1 MKLIEDP
8 MPEQAIFVRS
18 DQYSFVKQGV
28 PAVFLVPSLATEVKD
43 ALAVSPQTFLAKHYH
58 MPSDDLNLP
67 IDYEWAAQFV
77 EINYA
82 IARDLAN
89 APERPAWNSDSF
101 FSTLGKD

>member
-1 MKLIEDP
+1 
-8 MPEQAIFVRS
+8 
-18 DQYSFVKQGV
+18 
-28 PAVFLVPSLATEVKD
+28 
-43 ALAVSPQTFLAKHYH
+43 

-89 APERPAWNSDSF
+89 TPERPAWNSDSF